1 MPQDGAEIVGPT
13 SSFFVS
19 QRLRLHFVDWGNEQ
33 APPLVL
39 VHGGRDHARSWDFVA
54 RELRRDYHVIAP
66 DLRGHGDSTHATGGN
81 YAMSEFVLDLARLL
95 EALPG
100 VPVSLVGHSL
110 GGAVVLQYAG
120 VNPERVQK
128 VVAIEGLGPSP
139 ELRQRLL
146 AVSAPERI
154 RAWIEEIRSLAGRS
168 PRRYATL
175 EEAAKR
181 MREENARLSP
191 ELALHLTRYGVARNE
206 DGTFS
211 WKFDNAI
218 RGRSPTRPD
227 FGEVEALWSNIR
239 CPVLLVRGTESWAS
253 DPEKDGRMHPFRDA
267 RLANVE
273 GAGHWVHHDRP
284 SDFLR
289 LVRAFLSGP
298 DQG

>member
-1 MPQDGAEIVGPT
+1 MPQDGAEIIGPT

-39 VHGGRDHARSWDFVA
+39 VHGGQDHARSWDFVA

-154 RAWIEEIRSLAGRS
+154 RAWIEEIRSLAGRV

-218 RGRSPTRPD
+218 RAPSPTRPD
-227 FGEVEALWSNIR
+227 FEGLESLWANIA

-253 DPEKDGRMHPFRDA
+253 DPEKDGRIRPFRAA

-284 SDFLR
+284 EEFLR
-289 LVRAFLSGP
+289 VVRGFLAAAG
-298 DQG
+298 